1 MLLFEKKRLSLINKK
16 YMNLDTNGYMY
27 FGYTCLSIEQVN
39 NNNGNTVSN
48 NKIIYI
54 KFQ

>member
-1 MLLFEKKRLSLINKK
+1 
-16 YMNLDTNGYMY
+16 MNLDTNGYMY

-54 KFQ
+54 KFQWTLESLESKLLLE